1 MNFRKSFF
9 LLILFFVTFYSCQK
23 EELIDVTQKVE
34 LEKVIDSE
42 FKRYE
47 MPGLACAA
55 VKEDS
60 IVYIGYRGYANLKD
74 KVEISSQTRMLV
86 GSISKTVTLTAIM
99 QLYDR
104 GQIDLDADI
113 NSYLPF
119 EVRNPRYKDMPI
131 TVRML
136 LTHTSSISNTKTG
149 YLFWFWG
156 YGDYPETLM
165 SFQQNYLT
173 TEGKYYSKYNYSDQ
187 KPGATYLYS
196 NVAAALLAC
205 LVEHATGQDFN
216 DYCKENIFEP
226 LGMNKTTWFYSETL
240 KNEMAIPYANTDI
253 NNPPQPFSIS
263 PFYPAGQLITT
274 AKDLSKF
281 MSAYIMDGSYNNY
294 QLLKPQ
300 TVDLILHD
308 YQDKQG
314 LIFVTKKMGQF
325 TVWGHTGMIPGASAE
340 MFLDREN
347 RIGYIMIINR
357 NKIYRPYTP
366 IGNALLLYA
375 NQQ

>member
-1 MNFRKSFF
+1 MNFKIFLH
-9 LLILFFVTFYSCQK
+9 LLILFYVLFYSCQK
-23 EELIDVTQKVE
+23 EELIDVTQKAE

-60 IVYIGYRGYANLKD
+60 LVYIAYRGYANLKD
-74 KVEISSQTRMLV
+74 NVQISSQTRMLV

-104 GQIDLDADI
+104 GLIDLDADI

-119 EVRNPRYKDMPI
+119 EVRNPRYEDVPI
-131 TVRML
+131 TVRMV
-136 LTHTSSISNTKTG
+136 LTHTSSISNIQTG

-156 YGDYPETLM
+156 YADYPESLM
-165 SFQQNYLT
+165 SFEQNYLT
-173 TEGKYYSKYNYSDQ
+173 TDGKYYSRYNYSGQ
-187 KPGATYLYS
+187 KPGAKYLYS
-196 NVAAALLAC
+196 NVAAALIAC
-205 LVEHATGQDFN
+205 LVEHVTGQDFN
-216 DYCKENIFEP
+216 EYCKANIFEP
-226 LGMNKTTWFYSETL
+226 LGMNKTTWFYSETP
-240 KNEMAIPYANTDI
+240 KSEMAIPYANTDI
-253 NNPPQPFSIS
+253 TNPPQPFSAT

-281 MSAYIMDGSYNNY
+281 LRAYIMDGSYNEY

-300 TVDLILHD
+300 TVDLILHNYED
-308 YQDKQG
+308 RQG
-314 LIFVTKKMGQF
+314 LIFATNKMGQF

-357 NKIYRPYTP
+357 NLIYRPYTP
-366 IGNALLLYA
+366 IGNALLLFA

>member
-1 MNFRKSFF
+1 MRFR
-9 LLILFFVTFYSCQK
+9 ILFFLFILLYVSFYSC
-23 EELIDVTQKVE
+23 EREDLVSLTQKDE

-42 FKRYE
+42 FKRTE
-47 MPGLACAA
+47 MPGLACVA

-60 IVYIGYRGYANLKD
+60 IVYTGYFGYANLKD

-86 GSISKTVTLTAIM
+86 GSVSKTLTLTAIM

-104 GQIDLDADI
+104 GLIDLDADI

-119 EVRNPRYKDMPI
+119 VVRNPRYENVPI

-136 LTHTSSISNTKTG
+136 LTHTSSISNSQTG
-149 YLFWFWG
+149 YLFWLWG
-156 YGDYPETLM
+156 YDDYPETLM

-173 TEGKYYSKYNYSDQ
+173 TNGKYSSKSNYSD
-187 KPGATYLYS
+187 KMPGTNYLYS
-196 NVAAALLAC
+196 NVGAALIAC
-205 LVEHATGQDFN
+205 LVEHVTGQDFN
-216 DYCKENIFEP
+216 DYCKKNIFEP
-226 LGMNKTTWFYSETL
+226 LGMNKTTWFYSQTP
-240 KNEMAIPYANTDI
+240 KPEMAIPYANIAITD
-253 NNPPQPFSIS
+253 PQEPFPII

-274 AKDLSKF
+274 VEDLSKF
-281 MSAYIMDGSYNNY
+281 MRSYIMDGTFNKY

-308 YQDKQG
+308 YKDRQG
-314 LIFVTKKMGQF
+314 LIFIKFKMGEF
-325 TVWGHTGMIPGASAE
+325 TVWGHDGLIPGASAE
-340 MFLDREN
+340 MYFDRN
-347 RIGYIMIINR
+347 QRVGYIMITNR
-357 NKIYRPYTP
+357 NTLFSRNSV